1 MNRIWRHRRTL
12 SPMAK
17 ELGCG
22 LVTVVAFTAPLW
34 AFSAAA
40 RGPRF
45 ALGMLFLLVLV
56 LAALA
61 AATVYFRGRR
71 SPPGK

>member
-1 MNRIWRHRRTL
+1 MGPLWRNRRTL

-22 LVTVVAFTAPLW
+22 LITVLVFTLPLW
-34 AFSAAA
+34 AFSMAT

-45 ALGMLFLLVLV
+45 AFTLLAGLVVILAVVAVITVFL
-56 LAALA
+56 
-61 AATVYFRGRR
+61 R
-71 SPPGK
+71 SRSRP

>member
-1 MNRIWRHRRTL
+1 MGPLWRNRRTL

-22 LVTVVAFTAPLW
+22 LITVLVFTLPLW
-34 AFSAAA
+34 AFSMAT

-45 ALGMLFLLVLV
+45 ALGMLFALVV
-56 LAALA
+56 IVAVMAV
-61 AATVYFRGRR
+61 ATVFLRGKRR
-71 SPPGK
+71 

>member
-1 MNRIWRHRRTL
+1 MNRLWRNRRTL

-22 LVTVVAFTAPLW
+22 LITVLVFTLPLW
-34 AFSAAA
+34 AFSMAA

-45 ALGMLFLLVLV
+45 AFTMLVGLILV

-61 AATVYFRGRR
+61 VIMRLLRGWR
-71 SPPGK
+71 P

>member
-1 MNRIWRHRRTL
+1 VKSVWRNRRTL

-22 LVTVVAFTAPLW
+22 LITVIVFTAPLW
-34 AFSAAA
+34 AFSAAT

-45 ALGMLFLLVLV
+45 AVGMFVLLVLILV
-56 LAALA
+56 ALA
-61 AATVYFRGRR
+61 VITHLVRGRR
-71 SPPGK
+71 

>member
-1 MNRIWRHRRTL
+1 MTRLWRNRRAL

-22 LVTVVAFTAPLW
+22 LITVIVFTLPLW
-34 AFSAAA
+34 AFSMAT

-45 ALGMLFLLVLV
+45 ALGMLLALVAVLL
-56 LAALA
+56 AL
-61 AATVYFRGRR
+61 TVVTRWWRRR
-71 SPPGK
+71 SW

>member
-1 MNRIWRHRRTL
+1 MTRLWRNRRAL

-22 LVTVVAFTAPLW
+22 LITVIVFTLPLW
-34 AFSAAA
+34 AFSMAT

-45 ALGMLFLLVLV
+45 ALGMLLALVAVLL
-56 LAALA
+56 AL
-61 AATVYFRGRR
+61 TVVTRWWRR
-71 SPPGK
+71 RAG